1 MMIIVGKHTLGEEI
15 QIDYIPSSIS
25 TKLDRVHSRNC
36 HWQEVYTFNF
46 CFFDSG

>member
-1 MMIIVGKHTLGEEI
+1 MIIIVGKHTLGEEI

-25 TKLDRVHSRNC
+25 TKLDRVHSRNG